1 MKGIALKA
9 LLSVYKKDGI
19 VEFARGLIE
28 LGFEIIASGG
38 TSIALDEANVSH
50 VKVED
55 VTGFPEMLDGRVKTL
70 HPKIHGGILANRDLQ
85 SHFKDLESA
94 QIDTIDLVACNLYP
108 FEENP
113 GIETIDVGGPT
124 MVRAAAKN
132 HKHVFVVVDPKD
144 YDEVLNQIGAGVDDY
159 EYKKKL
165 AAKAFSHLS
174 RYDSLIANWL
184 SDDQF
189 PPARMTLS
197 LEKSKSL
204 RYGENPH
211 QVGALYKIAG
221 KTSWLDSMQLL
232 SGIELSYLN
241 IYDADAAWRLV
252 HEFSDEPTVA
262 IIKHANPSGFSI
274 SSSAAESYRR
284 AFDCDP
290 VSAFGGIVAI
300 NRVVDLELAEA
311 IVANPKADV
320 VIAYG
325 YSSEALA
332 LLSTKRKNTRF
343 VQAEAPDAIE
353 VQIRTLGGAALVQES
368 DRFVSEMP
376 SWRVVTSPN
385 SMELNWKDI
394 EVAWKVCART
404 SSNAIVIAKD
414 RMAIGIGAGQ
424 QNRLDSSRI
433 AIEKAGESVRGAVAA
448 SDAFFPFPDG
458 MLTLAN
464 AGISTIVSPG
474 GSINDEKVIE
484 AANEVGVTLIF
495 TGERHF
501 KH

>member
-1 MKGIALKA
+1 MKA
-9 LLSVYKKDGI
+9 LLSVYTKDGI

-28 LGFEIIASGG
+28 LGYEVIASGG
-38 TSIALDEANVSH
+38 TSVALDEANVDH
-50 VKVED
+50 LKVED

-85 SHFKDLESA
+85 SHYQDLESA
-94 QIDTIDLVACNLYP
+94 EIDTIDLVACNLYP

-132 HKHVFVVVDPKD
+132 HKHVYVVVDPSD
-144 YDEVLNQIGAGVDDY
+144 YSEVLNQISAGVEDY
-159 EYKKKL
+159 AFKKKL

-184 SDDQF
+184 SSDEF

-197 LEKSKSL
+197 LEKSNSL

-211 QVGALYKIAG
+211 QVGALYRISG
-221 KTSWLDSMQLL
+221 KKSWFETMKLL

-252 HEFSDEPTVA
+252 HDFGEDPTVA

-274 SSSAAESYRR
+274 SSSAAESYKR
-284 AFDCDP
+284 AFECDP

-300 NRVVDLELAEA
+300 NRVVNLDLAEA

-325 YSSEALA
+325 FDPEALE
-332 LLSTKRKNTRF
+332 LLSAKRKNTRF
-343 VQAEAPDAIE
+343 VQAEAPDQIE
-353 VQIRTLGGAALVQES
+353 VQIRTLGGAALIQEG
-368 DRFVSEMP
+368 DTFVSQIS
-376 SWRVVTSPN
+376 SWRVVTSTPSDN
-385 SMELNWKDI
+385 LNWDDI

-433 AIEKAGESVRGAVAA
+433 AIEKAGEKVHGSVAA

-474 GSINDEKVIE
+474 GSINDQKVID

>member
-1 MKGIALKA
+1 MKA
-9 LLSVYKKDGI
+9 LLSVYRKEGI
-19 VEFARGLIE
+19 VEFARGLLE
-28 LGFEIIASGG
+28 LGIEIVASGG
-38 TSIALDEANVSH
+38 TSVALAEANISH
-50 VKVED
+50 VKVEE

-85 SHFKDLESA
+85 SHFQDLASA
-94 QIDTIDLVACNLYP
+94 EIDTIDLVACNLYP

-132 HKHVFVVVDPKD
+132 HKHVFVIVDPND
-144 YDEVLNQIGAGVDDY
+144 YSEVLNQISQGVDDY
-159 EYKKKL
+159 EFKKKL
-165 AAKAFSHLS
+165 AAKAFAHLS

-184 SDDQF
+184 AADEF
-189 PPARMTLS
+189 PPSNLTLS
-197 LEKSKSL
+197 LEKTKSL

-211 QVGALYKIAG
+211 QTGALYKVAG
-221 KTSWLDSMQLL
+221 KKSWFDSMELL

-252 HEFSDEPTVA
+252 HEFGDDPTVA

-274 SSSAAESYRR
+274 TSSAAESYKR
-284 AFDCDP
+284 AFECDP

-325 YSSEALA
+325 YSPEALA
-332 LLSTKRKNTRF
+332 LLSTKRNNTRF
-343 VQAEAPDAIE
+343 VKAEAPDLIDL
-353 VQIRTLGGAALVQES
+353 QIRTLGGSALVQEADTFIS
-368 DRFVSEMP
+368 NAS
-376 SWRVVTSPN
+376 SWKVVTSSAATN
-385 SMELNWKDI
+385 LNWDDI

-433 AIEKAGESVRGAVAA
+433 AIEKAGEQVNGSVAA

-474 GSINDEKVIE
+474 GSINDQKVID

>member
-28 LGFEIIASGG
+28 LGFEVVASGG
-38 TSIALDEANVSH
+38 TSVALEDANVSH
-50 VKVED
+50 LTVED

-85 SHFKDLESA
+85 SHFEDLESA
-94 QIDTIDLVACNLYP
+94 QIETIDLVACNLYP
-108 FEENP
+108 FEDSP
-113 GIETIDVGGPT
+113 SIETIDVGGPT

-132 HKHVFVVVDPKD
+132 HKHVFVVVDPSD
-144 YDEVLNQIGAGVDDY
+144 YGRVLSQISAGVDDY
-159 EYKKKL
+159 EFKKSL

-174 RYDSLIANWL
+174 RYDSLIASWL
-184 SDDQF
+184 TTDEF
-189 PPARMTLS
+189 PPTRMTLS

-221 KTSWLDSMQLL
+221 KKSWLDSMELL

-252 HEFSDEPTVA
+252 HEFNSDPTVA

-274 SSSAAESYRR
+274 SSSASESYRR
-284 AFDCDP
+284 AFECDP

-325 YSSEALA
+325 YSPEALA
-332 LLSTKRKNTRF
+332 LLSSKRKNTRF
-343 VQAEAPDAIE
+343 VQAEAPDEIE
-353 VQIRTLGGAALVQES
+353 VQIRTLGGAALVQEA
-368 DRFVSEMP
+368 DRFISQVE
-376 SWRVVTSPN
+376 SWKVVTAS
-385 SMELNWKDI
+385 SAADLNWSDI

-414 RMAIGIGAGQ
+414 RMAVGIGAGQ

-433 AIEKAGESVRGAVAA
+433 AIEKAGENVRGAVAA

-474 GSINDEKVIE
+474 GSINDQKVID